1 MAELLNSRWERFAQ
15 VYAVTDNITK
25 SALEAGFPVSG
36 AATQGSRLLKRVEI
50 KDRINE
56 IRAPRNNHNIA
67 EIDEIL
73 AFFSKTMRD
82 EEGTSSQN
90 RIKAAEL
97 LGKAKRMFVEQVE
110 VTGELVVFSGDDA
123 IPD

>member
-1 MAELLNSRWERFAQ
+1 VAELINSRWERFAQ
-15 VYAVTDNITK
+15 LYAVSDNITK
-25 SALEAGFPVSG
+25 SAIDAGFPEAG
-36 AATQGSRLLKRVEI
+36 ARQQGSRLLKSIAV
-50 KDRINE
+50 KDRVNE
-56 IRAPRNNHNIA
+56 IRAPRNNRNIA
-67 EIDEIL
+67 EIDEIME
-73 AFFSKTMRD
+73 FFSRTMRD
-82 EEGTSSQN
+82 EEGTSAQN